1 MKSFVKVFGIVLV
14 LALLVPVIGSA
25 QDKEQNEGNVVSD
38 AKKLAGEAKI
48 TLAAALDKALKAAP
62 GIALKAELEQEE
74 NALIFTFDILPKLT
88 SQEITEIHVNA
99 KTGAVMK
106 SNEEEEEDEEGEEG
120 EKGEKAEGGEA
131 AEGAAEPTIADMQAM
146 AKAAK
151 VTMAV
156 ALQTALKAA
165 PGTVIVVELENED
178 DALIFSFDILPSPD
192 ATELKEIHVDAKT
205 GAVIKTEIEK

>member
-1 MKSFVKVFGIVLV
+1 MKSFAKVLGAVLV
-14 LALLVPVIGSA
+14 LVMLVPVIGSA
-25 QDKEQNEGNVVSD
+25 QDQEQSKGNVVSD

-62 GIALKAELEQEE
+62 GIALNAELEQEE

-88 SQEITEIHVNA
+88 SEEITEIHVDA

-106 SNEEEEEDEEGEEG
+106 SNEEGEEA
-120 EKGEKAEGGEA
+120 EKGEADEKVEGKKAEA
-131 AEGAAEPTIADMQAM
+131 AEGAAEPSIKDMQAM

-151 VTMAV
+151 VTMAA
-156 ALQTALKAA
+156 ALRTALKAA

-178 DALIFSFDILPSPD
+178 NALIFSFDILPSPS
-192 ATELKEIHVDAKT
+192 ATELTEIHVDAKT
-205 GAVIKTEIEK
+205 GLVIKTEKEK